1 MTDSDSRSSAAE
13 LVPGPASPDP
23 AANTNPPAEPAG
35 SSPQTLLDETQ
46 QAPGLEDE
54 HIERARA
61 LIGVWLRRDVHA
73 AAIYEPIGL
82 HDIRRWA
89 HYSVGDDNP
98 LWSDTEYAKRSI
110 WGRTIAPPT
119 FLYTIDS
126 GIIAPG
132 LPGIQWIFGGGRWE
146 HWQPVHAGDTVTAH
160 ARLIDIR
167 IKSGRAAPRYAIQ
180 TGEVL
185 FRNQQGVTV
194 SRYEGDIFRIPRA
207 RSGQGLRYR
216 EDKPVDAPYRWTRA
230 ELEEIAAA
238 YRSEARQG
246 RTARYWED
254 CQPGDRL
261 PVLYKGPLTL
271 VDIVGF
277 YAGRRT
283 VYPVLKLAFLERD
296 DHPRNVYYSPSTG
309 IPMHPAAGHFDG
321 EIAREIGMPGAY
333 DQGWQRMNWA
343 GHLLT
348 NWCGDAG
355 FVRRLDGRVTRPN
368 LVGDLTRLSGR
379 VVDKQIEG
387 NEALVHIEWS
397 GENQRGEQNCHGT
410 AAVRLPSRRLD
421 TMI

>member
-1 MTDSDSRSSAAE
+1 MNDAGAKPAPGAE
-13 LVPGPASPDP
+13 LTVPDP
-23 AANTNPPAEPAG
+23 APARAG
-35 SSPQTLLDETQ
+35 TDTLLDESR
-46 QAPGLEDE
+46 QAPGLEEADL
-54 HIERARA
+54 ERARA
-61 LIGVWLRRDVHA
+61 LIGTWLRRDVHA
-73 AAIYEPIGL
+73 PALYEPIGL

-110 WGRTIAPPT
+110 WGRNIAPPT

-146 HWQPVHAGDTVTAH
+146 HWQPVHAGDTITAR
-160 ARLIDIR
+160 ARLIDVKL
-167 IKSGRAAPRYAIQ
+167 KSGKAAPRYVIQ

-185 FRNQQGVTV
+185 FRNQNGVTV

-216 EDKPVDAPYRWTRA
+216 EKDPEPQVYRWSKA
-230 ELEEIAAA
+230 ELEEIAQA
-238 YRSEARQG
+238 YRSEERLG
-246 RTARYWED
+246 RAPRYWED
-254 CQPGDRL
+254 CKPGDAL
-261 PVLYKGPLTL
+261 PTLYKGPLTL

-277 YAGRRT
+277 YSGRRT

-296 DHPRNVYYSPSTG
+296 EHPRNVYYSPTSG
-309 IPMHPAAGHFDG
+309 VPMHPAAGHFDA

-368 LVGDLTRLSGR
+368 LVGDLTRLTGR
-379 VVDKQIEG
+379 VVDKAIDG
-387 NEALVHIEWS
+387 DEALVRIEWS
-397 GENQRGEQNCHGT
+397 GTNQRGEQNCHGS
-410 AAVRLPSRRLD
+410 AEVRLPSRELRTL
-421 TMI
+421 I